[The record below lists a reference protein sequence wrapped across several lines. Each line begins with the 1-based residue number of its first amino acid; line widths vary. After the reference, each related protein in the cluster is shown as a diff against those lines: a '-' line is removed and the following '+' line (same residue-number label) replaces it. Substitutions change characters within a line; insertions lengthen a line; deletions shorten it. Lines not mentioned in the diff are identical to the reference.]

1 LQRLFSTFPNAWP
14 GAGLLFL
21 RLAAGIALIIG
32 GSPAL
37 WGVPHSGL
45 LAAQIVAISVGIFL
59 FAGLWTPLAGAL
71 QAIIELW
78 IAFSRGSEG
87 AIHLLAATLGVGLAM
102 LGPGAWSIDARLFG
116 RKRIDIP
123 NR

>member
-14 GAGLLFL
+14 GAGLLLL

-32 GSPAL
+32 GSPELRGLSHSAL
-37 WGVPHSGL
+37 F
-45 LAAQIVAISVGIFL
+45 AAEIVAVSVGILL
-59 FAGLWTPLAGAL
+59 FAGLWTPLTGAL

-78 IAFSRGSEG
+78 IAFSRGREG
-87 AIHLLAATLGVGLAM
+87 SIHLLAAALGVSLAM

-116 RKRIDIP
+116 RKQIDIP
-123 NR
+123 SR